1 LLGLVLAGLA
11 ARWLS
16 RPDAAAFGQGPL
28 GVGGFIALAALA
40 CAVGVPRQ
48 AAAFAAGYIWG
59 PWIGVALALPAQL
72 LGAAIDFAWARLLAR
87 TWVAARLPARL
98 RQLDARLAARPFTAT
113 LSLRLLPLG
122 NNVALNLVAGVSAV
136 RAAPFLAASA
146 LGYLPQT
153 AIFALLGSGVAV
165 ARWVEVAI
173 AIALFAASVL
183 LGWRLLRA
191 PLVAD
196 SLEDPISAAA

>member
-1 LLGLVLAGLA
+1 VRSA
-11 ARWLS
+11 
-16 RPDAAAFGQGPL
+16 
-28 GVGGFIALAALA
+28 
-40 CAVGVPRQ
+40 VPRQ

-72 LGAAIDFAWARLLAR
+72 LGAAIDFAWARLSAR

-98 RQLDARLAARPFTAT
+98 RRLDARLAARPFTAT